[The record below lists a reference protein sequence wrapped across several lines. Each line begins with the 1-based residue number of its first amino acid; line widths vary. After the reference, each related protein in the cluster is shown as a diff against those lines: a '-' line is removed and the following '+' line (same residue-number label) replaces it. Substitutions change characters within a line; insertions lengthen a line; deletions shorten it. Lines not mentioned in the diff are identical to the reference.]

1 MMTECLY
8 VGVGGF
14 IGSVARYLIGL
25 LPLTFENGFPIK
37 TFIINVVGA
46 LLIGVI
52 ADLAAKNPTLDVR
65 IVLFI
70 KVGICGGFTTFS
82 TFALEMGGL
91 LDRGFLFTAIMYA
104 ALSTILGVIAFY
116 IGQNIFN

>member
-1 MMTECLY
+1 MIECLC
-8 VGVGGF
+8 VGIGGF

-25 LPLTFENGFPIK
+25 LPFTCENGFPIK
-37 TFIINVVGA
+37 TFIINIVGA

-52 ADLAAKNPTLDVR
+52 AAWAAKSPTLDAR

-82 TFALEMGGL
+82 TFALEIGGL
-91 LDRGFLFTAIMYA
+91 LDRDFLFVAIMYA
-104 ALSTILGVIAFY
+104 VLSTILGVIAFY
-116 IGQNIFN
+116 IGQTLFN